1 MKKEIRRKFYM
12 AGWLLI
18 AFLLWTAA
26 VQRID
31 VQPIGPNGSVVGF
44 AAVNR
49 FVHNLTGVHMSLYT
63 WTDWLGLVPIAAA
76 MGFGLLGLAQWR
88 KRKRLLSVDYDLL
101 VLGGFY
107 VIVMAAYAFFEVFVV
122 NHRPVLIDGILEASY
137 PSSTTVLVLCVMPT
151 AMMQLRA
158 RVKNKLCKRCV
169 TVVIAGFSG
178 FMVVGRLISGVHWCT
193 DIVGGILLSAG
204 LVLLY
209 HAVVRLKAGERT
221 PGEVN
226 DGRIL

>member
-1 MKKEIRRKFYM
+1 M

-31 VQPIGPNGSVVGF
+31 VQAIGPDGSVVGF

-88 KRKRLLSVDYDLL
+88 KRKCLLSVDYDLL

-169 TVVIAGFSG
+169 TVVIAGFAG
-178 FMVVGRLISGVHWCT
+178 FMVAGRLISGVHWCT
-193 DIVGGILLSAG
+193 DIIGGMLLSAG
-204 LVLLY
+204 LVMLY
-209 HAVVRLKAGERT
+209 HAAIRLKAGERN